1 LPLVGYIPFLKNHD
15 AKPYKA
21 LIKLSQIY
29 GPVTGF
35 YMGPSFTVSV
45 CGYEA
50 VVEALHNED
59 LNGRPDSAARRERTF
74 GKRLGELF
82 IRKLKCWQGSGREKK
97 KKNLNFI
104 FC

>member
-1 LPLVGYIPFLKNHD
+1 MPLVGYMPFLKKHD
-15 AKPYKA
+15 AKPYMA
-21 LIKLSQIY
+21 LLKLSQIY
-29 GPVTGF
+29 GTVTGF

-82 IRKLKCWQGSGREKK
+82 IRY
-97 KKNLNFI
+97 FI
-104 FC
+104 ISLFLMAGEWE